1 MFPLTV
7 VTDPVLTPLQA
18 AVLGAVQGLTELLPI
33 SSSAH
38 LYLVPTLLGWPYVGV
53 AFDVAMH
60 AGTLAALVLAFWGDW
75 VRMFRDAIAPEGS
88 PASLPQVDGADDRSV
103 ARMQFGMLVVAT
115 IPGLVAGRVLSEIE
129 EQLRSVPLQ
138 AATLLVFGL
147 LLWLVDRAVTRSED
161 RRAPGWGTALLVG
174 LAQSLALVPGVSR
187 SGVTMTAGRL
197 AGLSR
202 TAAARFSFMLS
213 APITLA
219 ALLYT
224 GLIKHHGQFA
234 GVPASTLAIGVVTS
248 GVTGFLAIRFLMGL
262 LRRTGFGMF
271 ATYRTIVAVLL
282 LGAWFGGFIR

>member
-1 MFPLTV
+1 
-7 VTDPVLTPLQA
+7 
-18 AVLGAVQGLTELLPI
+18 
-33 SSSAH
+33 
-38 LYLVPTLLGWPYVGV
+38 
-53 AFDVAMH
+53 
-60 AGTLAALVLAFWGDW
+60 
-75 VRMFRDAIAPEGS
+75 MFRDALAPKGS
-88 PASLPQVDGADDRSV
+88 AASLPQVDGLDDRSV